1 MGLTVVGAGLG
12 RTGTHSLKVALER
25 LLGGTCHHMEEVFAH
40 PEEIAV
46 WGAAL
51 EGEHPDWS
59 TFLAGYRACVDW
71 PAAAFWAELST
82 AFPDALVLL
91 STRSSAEAWWR
102 SADASI
108 IEAARRGRPGA
119 HPDSV
124 GARQMDMWRL
134 LLRSRFGAD
143 WGNGDVM
150 VAAYERHNAEVRD
163 AIPPNRLIE
172 YQPGDGWEP
181 ICERLGVAVPDE
193 EFPHSNTLEDFRARW
208 LD

>member
-1 MGLTVVGAGLG
+1 
-12 RTGTHSLKVALER
+12 
-25 LLGGTCHHMEEVFAH
+25 
-40 PEEIAV
+40 
-46 WGAAL
+46 
-51 EGEHPDWS
+51 
-59 TFLAGYRACVDW
+59 
-71 PAAAFWAELST
+71 
-82 AFPDALVLL
+82 
-91 STRSSAEAWWR
+91 
-102 SADASI
+102 
-108 IEAARRGRPGA
+108 
-119 HPDSV
+119 
-124 GARQMDMWRL
+124 MDMWRL

-150 VAAYERHNAEVRD
+150 VAAYERHNAVVRD